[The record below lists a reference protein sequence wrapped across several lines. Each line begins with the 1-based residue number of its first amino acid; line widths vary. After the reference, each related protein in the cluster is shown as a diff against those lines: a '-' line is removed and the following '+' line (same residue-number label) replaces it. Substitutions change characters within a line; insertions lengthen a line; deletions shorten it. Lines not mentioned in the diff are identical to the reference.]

1 MKSFLRSSKCLQWI
15 EDRCWLELWLPQL
28 RLTGLGLG
36 GPEPAVKLGELGL
49 GLELGGHA
57 QLLGPRSGG
66 AASKCGEGGRPLLQ
80 RLARPALR
88 HGLESKLELRRGL
101 GLDWCGSS
109 RGWLLRGRGNS
120 DGSGRGP
127 SLDWGGSGL
136 GSDLLRLLGPGRDRD
151 WSAQRLR
158 LGNSDGL
165 RRRGRLGL
173 RCSRL
178 SESEGIVIDRAGH
191 RCRAGSGL
199 GLVLAKR
206 LENEESVGWLVG
218 DRLGGGPGS
227 GGGLGGGDGLRNR
240 GGLRS
245 GSRGGLTDNL
255 LGHGLRKVLRNVEG
269 LEVKLDGSSGDGLH

>member
-28 RLTGLGLG
+28 RLTSLGGG

-49 GLELGGHA
+49 GLELRGHA
-57 QLLGPRSGG
+57 QLLGPLSGG

-88 HGLESKLELRRGL
+88 HGLESKLELRRCL
-101 GLDWCGSS
+101 GLDWRGSG

-120 DGSGRGP
+120 DWSGRGP

-158 LGNSDGL
+158 LANSDGL

-173 RCSRL
+173 SCSRL

-199 GLVLAKR
+199 GLALAKR
-206 LENEESVGWLVG
+206 LENEESVCWLVG
-218 DRLGGGPGS
+218 DRLGGGP
-227 GGGLGGGDGLRNR
+227 
-240 GGLRS
+240 
-245 GSRGGLTDNL
+245 
-255 LGHGLRKVLRNVEG
+255 
-269 LEVKLDGSSGDGLH
+269 SSGATVSSEPGASSPSLLRGLIHGGVSWGAIRLLSRSAIAVISRSAIAVSS